1 MNTLFIIFLFTS
13 DILIIII
20 VIIGQIF
27 PVFRSTIHKAMRFV
41 LFIKR
46 RLSTTAVP
54 SLSMSLMKLPLI
66 VMTLLVAMALSV
78 LSQPSAL
85 AAEASILGVGG
96 SKTEEGSDISIP
108 DSFGRDTPRHAV
120 QGFLGALGENDYLL
134 ASNYLN
140 LSKSDN
146 PTTIVRQF
154 KQALDAGGR
163 FQPDLQINNTPEG
176 NLTDQLPPSQES
188 VGVINVSDKS
198 IPLILER
205 VVSKQGE
212 QYWQF
217 STDTLSSIPE
227 AIENYEPTLV
237 SRYTIDSLEGKKL
250 FGYQLADLV
259 AALAMTISSFLLT
272 YITVWLVYHLLKLA
286 YPRIRDVPLPLPDR
300 VILPLAVVIMAL
312 ILSEVMVYA
321 GVSVTLREP
330 INRYT
335 DIASWL
341 ATTWLLLRVIDAIF
355 TRAVNLSYKKNYTE
369 RVSILGL
376 LRKIVKALL
385 LIFATI
391 VIFGNLGFDLTTGIA
406 ALGVGGLALAL
417 GAQKTIE
424 NLVGS
429 VVVVADSPVRI
440 GDYCKFGTYE
450 GTVIDIG
457 IRSSRVRTL
466 TRTIVTVPNG
476 DFSSMQIEN
485 FTSRDMFRFLHQL
498 YIKRTAD
505 IDVVFKMVKHLDKF
519 LDEHELTNQEWNQ
532 VNILEL
538 RQDCYIIQLQAYINV
553 TGIIEFYEKQDVL
566 FVDILMQVRKYDVE
580 HALPTQQLIV
590 KQPELQAQLENEG
603 ESERV
608 DKKADKKIAT
618 DDKPGAV
625 NVSKD
630 SDAVDTENEN
640 KQPEPEPKQMLKKD
654 LLDSRYKN
662 IHKSSGHTLA
672 RLKFKQV
679 KNSFR
684 FPRAK
689 K

>member
-1 MNTLFIIFLFTS
+1 MSIKYRLIPMIPSPELSSPCSIIKMPLMAILF
-13 DILIIII
+13 
-20 VIIGQIF
+20 
-27 PVFRSTIHKAMRFV
+27 
-41 LFIKR
+41 
-46 RLSTTAVP
+46 
-54 SLSMSLMKLPLI
+54 
-66 VMTLLVAMALSV
+66 LLVML
-78 LSQPSAL
+78 LSAL
-85 AAEASILGVGG
+85 LPNNAFAAEASALGMGG
-96 SKTEEGSDISIP
+96 STSEESASTPIP
-108 DSFGRDTPRHAV
+108 DSFGRDTPRHTV
-120 QGFLGALGENDYLL
+120 QGFISALGENDYLL

-176 NLTDQLPPSQES
+176 NLTDQLPPSQEN
-188 VGVINVSDKS
+188 VGAINVGEKS
-198 IPLILER
+198 VPLILER

-217 STDTLSSIPE
+217 STDTLSSVPE
-227 AIENYEPTLV
+227 VIENTEPTLV
-237 SRYTIDSLEGKKL
+237 SRYTFDSLEGKKL
-250 FGYQLADLV
+250 FGYQVADLA
-259 AALAMTISSFLLT
+259 AALMMTVGSFVFT
-272 YITVWLVYHLLKLA
+272 YIMVWLLYHLLRIV
-286 YPRIRDVPLPLPDR
+286 YPRVRGVPLPLPDK
-300 VILPLAVVIMAL
+300 VVLPLAVVIMAL

-330 INRYT
+330 INRFT
-335 DIASWL
+335 EIASWL
-341 ATTWLLLRVIDAIF
+341 ALTWLLLRVIDAIF

-376 LRKIVKALL
+376 LRKVVKALL
-385 LIFATI
+385 LIFAVI

-466 TRTIVTVPNG
+466 TRTVVTVPNG

-485 FTSRDMFRFLHQL
+485 FTSRDMFRFFHQL

-505 IDVVFKMVKHLDKF
+505 IDVVFKMVKD
-519 LDEHELTNQEWNQ
+519 LDEFIDEHYLTNQEWNQ

-538 RQDCYIIQLQAYINV
+538 RQDCYIIQLQAYVNANGV
-553 TGIIEFYEKQDVL
+553 TEFYDKQNVL
-566 FVDILMQVRKYDVE
+566 FVDLLNQVAKYDVE

-590 KQPELQAQLENEG
+590 NQTELEHHIENEI
-603 ESERV
+603 EDKNKEDNIAETTKDMSNDDHADDDASDNKDNSNDDKHAV
-608 DKKADKKIAT
+608 DLSKDNVKADEKGSKQTTKSIESKKDNALKALRNKSRMIKKI
-618 DDKPGAV
+618 
-625 NVSKD
+625 
-630 SDAVDTENEN
+630 
-640 KQPEPEPKQMLKKD
+640 
-654 LLDSRYKN
+654 
-662 IHKSSGHTLA
+662 
-672 RLKFKQV
+672 KFKY
-679 KNSFR
+679 
-684 FPRAK
+684 AK
-689 K
+689 RKSGFSIWNQP

>member
-1 MNTLFIIFLFTS
+1 LS
-13 DILIIII
+13 
-20 VIIGQIF
+20 
-27 PVFRSTIHKAMRFV
+27 
-41 LFIKR
+41 IKCY
-46 RLSTTAVP
+46 LNSTTASILLIKAP
-54 SLSMSLMKLPLI
+54 LIIMSLLIALILSMVLPNTAI
-66 VMTLLVAMALSV
+66 
-78 LSQPSAL
+78 
-85 AAEASILGVGG
+85 AAEAGALGIG
-96 SKTEEGSDISIP
+96 SNSEETVSEPLP
-108 DSFGRDTPRHAV
+108 DSFGRDTPRHTV
-120 QGFLGALGENDYLL
+120 QGFISALGENDYLL

-146 PTTIVRQF
+146 PTTAVRQF

-163 FQPDLQINNTPEG
+163 FQPDLQLNNAPEG
-176 NLTDQLPPSQES
+176 NLTDQLPPSQEN
-188 VGVINVSDKS
+188 VGIINIGDKS
-198 IPLILER
+198 VSLLLER

-217 STDTLSSIPE
+217 STETLSSIPE
-227 AIENYEPTLV
+227 VIENTEPTLV
-237 SRYTIDSLEGKKL
+237 SRYTIESLEDKKL

-259 AALAMTISSFLLT
+259 AALTMIVSSFVLT
-272 YITVWLVYHLLKLA
+272 YIMVWILYHLLKIA
-286 YPRIRDVPLPLPDR
+286 YPRVRDVPLPMPDK

-330 INRYT
+330 VNRFT

-341 ATTWLLLRVIDAIF
+341 AITWLLLRVIDAIF

-376 LRKIVKALL
+376 LRKVVKALL
-385 LIFATI
+385 LIFAVI

-450 GTVIDIG
+450 GTVVDIG

-466 TRTIVTVPNG
+466 SRTIVTVPNG

-485 FTSRDMFRFLHQL
+485 FTSRDMFRFFHQL
-498 YIKRTAD
+498 YLKRTAD
-505 IDVVFKMVKHLDKF
+505 IEVVFKMVKD
-519 LDEHELTNQEWNQ
+519 LDEFLNEHYLTNQEWNQ

-538 RQDCYIIQLQAYINV
+538 RQDCYVIQLQAYINANDV
-553 TGIIEFYEKQDVL
+553 MEFYDKQNVVFVDVL
-566 FVDILMQVRKYDVE
+566 TQVKKYKVE

-590 KQPELQAQLENEG
+590 NQAELEHHIDNDVESSSDKPLEDTMTDTAGPNSNVDTSADDNGKKDDVADLGKNIDYIKED
-603 ESERV
+603 EAAADQKEK
-608 DKKADKKIAT
+608 DKKSK
-618 DDKPGAV
+618 V
-625 NVSKD
+625 NK
-630 SDAVDTENEN
+630 AHRGRN
-640 KQPEPEPKQMLKKD
+640 
-654 LLDSRYKN
+654 YA
-662 IHKSSGHTLA
+662 LA
-672 RLKFKQV
+672 RRKF
-679 KNSFR
+679 R
-684 FPRAK
+684 HAK
-689 K
+689 KSFSLSIWNKP

>member
-1 MNTLFIIFLFTS
+1 MSIKYRLIPIIPSPELSSPYSIIKMPLMAILF
-13 DILIIII
+13 
-20 VIIGQIF
+20 
-27 PVFRSTIHKAMRFV
+27 
-41 LFIKR
+41 
-46 RLSTTAVP
+46 
-54 SLSMSLMKLPLI
+54 
-66 VMTLLVAMALSV
+66 LLVML
-78 LSQPSAL
+78 LSAL
-85 AAEASILGVGG
+85 LPNNAFAAEASALGMG
-96 SKTEEGSDISIP
+96 SSTSEESASTPIP
-108 DSFGRDTPRHAV
+108 DSFGRDTPRHTV
-120 QGFLGALGENDYLL
+120 QGFISALGENDYLL

-176 NLTDQLPPSQES
+176 NLTDQLPPSQEN
-188 VGVINVSDKS
+188 VGAINVGEKS
-198 IPLILER
+198 VPLILER

-217 STDTLSSIPE
+217 STDTLSSVPE
-227 AIENYEPTLV
+227 VIENTEPTLV
-237 SRYTIDSLEGKKL
+237 SRYTFDSLEGKKL
-250 FGYQLADLV
+250 FGYQVADLA
-259 AALAMTISSFLLT
+259 AALMMTVGSFVFT
-272 YITVWLVYHLLKLA
+272 YIMVWLLYHLLRIV
-286 YPRIRDVPLPLPDR
+286 YPRVRGVPLPLPDK
-300 VILPLAVVIMAL
+300 VVLPLAVVIMAL

-330 INRYT
+330 INRFT
-335 DIASWL
+335 EIASWL
-341 ATTWLLLRVIDAIF
+341 ALTWLLLRVIDAIF

-376 LRKIVKALL
+376 LRKVVKALL
-385 LIFATI
+385 LIFAVI

-466 TRTIVTVPNG
+466 TRTVVTVPNG

-485 FTSRDMFRFLHQL
+485 FTSRDMFRFFHQL

-505 IDVVFKMVKHLDKF
+505 IDVVFKMVKD
-519 LDEHELTNQEWNQ
+519 LDEFIDEHYLTNQEWNQ

-538 RQDCYIIQLQAYINV
+538 RQDCYIIQLQAYVNANGV
-553 TGIIEFYEKQDVL
+553 TEFYDKQNVL
-566 FVDILMQVRKYDVE
+566 FVDLLNQVAKYDVE

-590 KQPELQAQLENEG
+590 NQTELEHHIENEIEDNNKEG
-603 ESERV
+603 NVAETTKDMSNDDHADDDASDNKDNSNDDKHAVDLSKGKDKVKTDEKGSQRTSKSVES
-608 DKKADKKIAT
+608 KKDNALKALRNKSRMIKKI
-618 DDKPGAV
+618 
-625 NVSKD
+625 
-630 SDAVDTENEN
+630 
-640 KQPEPEPKQMLKKD
+640 
-654 LLDSRYKN
+654 
-662 IHKSSGHTLA
+662 
-672 RLKFKQV
+672 KFKY
-679 KNSFR
+679 
-684 FPRAK
+684 AK
-689 K
+689 RKSGFSIWNQP

>member
-1 MNTLFIIFLFTS
+1 MSIKYRLIPMITSPELSSPYSIIKMPLMAILF
-13 DILIIII
+13 
-20 VIIGQIF
+20 
-27 PVFRSTIHKAMRFV
+27 
-41 LFIKR
+41 
-46 RLSTTAVP
+46 
-54 SLSMSLMKLPLI
+54 
-66 VMTLLVAMALSV
+66 LLVML
-78 LSQPSAL
+78 LSAL
-85 AAEASILGVGG
+85 LPNNAFAAEASALGMGG
-96 SKTEEGSDISIP
+96 STSEESASTPIP
-108 DSFGRDTPRHAV
+108 DSFGRDTPRHTV
-120 QGFLGALGENDYLL
+120 QGFISALGENDYLL

-176 NLTDQLPPSQES
+176 NLTDQLPPSQEN
-188 VGVINVSDKS
+188 VGAINVGEKS
-198 IPLILER
+198 VPLILER

-217 STDTLSSIPE
+217 STDTLSSVPE
-227 AIENYEPTLV
+227 VIENTEPTLV
-237 SRYTIDSLEGKKL
+237 SRYTFDSLEGKKL
-250 FGYQLADLV
+250 FGYQVADLA
-259 AALAMTISSFLLT
+259 AALMMTVGSFVFT
-272 YITVWLVYHLLKLA
+272 YIMVWLLYHLLRIV
-286 YPRIRDVPLPLPDR
+286 YPRVRGVPLPLPDK
-300 VILPLAVVIMAL
+300 VVLPLAVVIMAL

-330 INRYT
+330 INRFT
-335 DIASWL
+335 EIASWL
-341 ATTWLLLRVIDAIF
+341 ALTWLLLRVIDAIF

-376 LRKIVKALL
+376 LRKVVKALL
-385 LIFATI
+385 LIFAVI

-466 TRTIVTVPNG
+466 TRTVVTVPNG

-485 FTSRDMFRFLHQL
+485 FTSRDMFRFFHQL

-505 IDVVFKMVKHLDKF
+505 IDVVFKMVKD
-519 LDEHELTNQEWNQ
+519 LDEFIDEHYLTNQEWNQ

-538 RQDCYIIQLQAYINV
+538 RQDCYIIQLQAYVNANGV
-553 TGIIEFYEKQDVL
+553 TEFYDKQNVL
-566 FVDILMQVRKYDVE
+566 FVDLLNQVAKYDVE

-590 KQPELQAQLENEG
+590 NQTELEHHIENEIEDKNKEG
-603 ESERV
+603 NVAETTKDMSNDDHADDDASDNKDNSNDDKHAV
-608 DKKADKKIAT
+608 DLSKGKDNVKTDEKGSQRTSKSVKSKKDNALKALRNKSRMIKKI
-618 DDKPGAV
+618 
-625 NVSKD
+625 
-630 SDAVDTENEN
+630 
-640 KQPEPEPKQMLKKD
+640 
-654 LLDSRYKN
+654 
-662 IHKSSGHTLA
+662 
-672 RLKFKQV
+672 KFKY
-679 KNSFR
+679 
-684 FPRAK
+684 AK
-689 K
+689 RKSGFSIWNQP

>member
-1 MNTLFIIFLFTS
+1 MSTQHNLTPSTASSLLNSIIKIS
-13 DILIIII
+13 SI
-20 VIIGQIF
+20 VI
-27 PVFRSTIHKAMRFV
+27 ALV
-41 LFIKR
+41 LA
-46 RLSTTAVP
+46 AV
-54 SLSMSLMKLPLI
+54 LSMVVPHTAFA
-66 VMTLLVAMALSV
+66 VDAGA
-78 LSQPSAL
+78 
-85 AAEASILGVGG
+85 LGVNGD
-96 SKTEEGSDISIP
+96 SSEETVATPLP
-108 DSFGRDTPRHAV
+108 DSFGRDTPRHTV
-120 QGFLGALGENDYLL
+120 QGFISALSENDYLL

-146 PTTIVRQF
+146 PTTVVRQF

-163 FQPDLQINNTPEG
+163 FQPDLQISNTPEG
-176 NLTDQLPPSQES
+176 NLTDQLPPSQEN
-188 VGVINVSDKS
+188 VGVINIGEKSVS
-198 IPLILER
+198 LLLER
-205 VVSKQGE
+205 VVSKENE

-217 STDTLSSIPE
+217 SSETLSSIPE
-227 AIENYEPTLV
+227 VIENSEPTLV
-237 SRYTIDSLEGKKL
+237 SRYTVDSLDGKKL

-259 AALAMTISSFLLT
+259 AALSMIVSSFVLT
-272 YITVWLVYHLLKLA
+272 YIAVWLLYHLLRIV
-286 YPRIRDVPLPLPDR
+286 YPRVRGVPLPLPDK
-300 VILPLAVVIMAL
+300 VILPLSVVIMAL

-330 INRYT
+330 VNRFT

-341 ATTWLLLRVIDAIF
+341 ALTWLLLRVIDAIF

-376 LRKIVKALL
+376 LRKVVKALL
-385 LIFATI
+385 LIFAVI

-485 FTSRDMFRFLHQL
+485 FTSRDMFRFFHQL
-498 YIKRTAD
+498 YLKRTAD
-505 IDVVFKMVKHLDKF
+505 IDVVFKMVKD
-519 LDEHELTNQEWNQ
+519 LDEFLKEHEMTNQEWNQ

-538 RQDCYIIQLQAYINV
+538 RQDCYVIQLQAYINANDV
-553 TGIIEFYEKQDVL
+553 MEFYDKQNVVFVDVL
-566 FVDILMQVRKYDVE
+566 NQVAKYDVE

-590 KQPELQAQLENEG
+590 NQAELEHHMENNTVKTEDDA
-603 ESERV
+603 SEDHS
-608 DKKADKKIAT
+608 DKNSNET
-618 DDKPGAV
+618 
-625 NVSKD
+625 NVSLEGNDDHNSDGVTINKD
-630 SDAVDTENEN
+630 NANDDMANNQKSSMATVSR
-640 KQPEPEPKQMLKKD
+640 KGALKALK
-654 LLDSRYKN
+654 
-662 IHKSSGHTLA
+662 HKSRMLRKS
-672 RLKFKQV
+672 KFKHT
-679 KNSFR
+679 KNKFSLSIWNQ
-684 FPRAK
+684 P
-689 K
+689 

>member
-1 MNTLFIIFLFTS
+1 MSIKYRLIPMIPSPELSSIHSTIKMPLMAILFLF
-13 DILIIII
+13 
-20 VIIGQIF
+20 
-27 PVFRSTIHKAMRFV
+27 
-41 LFIKR
+41 
-46 RLSTTAVP
+46 
-54 SLSMSLMKLPLI
+54 
-66 VMTLLVAMALSV
+66 VMLLSV
-78 LSQPSAL
+78 LLPNNAF
-85 AAEASILGVGG
+85 AVEASTLGMGG
-96 SKTEEGSDISIP
+96 STSEESASTPIP
-108 DSFGRDTPRHAV
+108 DSFGRDTPRHTV
-120 QGFLGALGENDYLL
+120 QGFISALGENDYLL

-176 NLTDQLPPSQES
+176 NLTDQLPPSQEN
-188 VGVINVSDKS
+188 VGAINVGEKS
-198 IPLILER
+198 VPLILER

-217 STDTLSSIPE
+217 STDTLSSVPE
-227 AIENYEPTLV
+227 VIENTEPTLV
-237 SRYTIDSLEGKKL
+237 SRYTFDSLEGKKL
-250 FGYQLADLV
+250 FGYQMADLV
-259 AALAMTISSFLLT
+259 AALTMIIGSFVFT
-272 YITVWLVYHLLKLA
+272 YILVWLLYHLLRIV
-286 YPRIRDVPLPLPDR
+286 YPRVRGVPLPLPNK
-300 VILPLAVVIMAL
+300 VVLPLAVVIMAL

-330 INRYT
+330 VNRFT

-341 ATTWLLLRVIDAIF
+341 ALTWLLLRVIDAIF

-376 LRKIVKALL
+376 LRKVVKALL
-385 LIFATI
+385 LIFAVI

-466 TRTIVTVPNG
+466 TRTVVTVPNG

-485 FTSRDMFRFLHQL
+485 FTSRDMFRFFHQL

-505 IDVVFKMVKHLDKF
+505 IDVVFKMVKD
-519 LDEHELTNQEWNQ
+519 LDEFIDEHYLTNQEWNQ

-538 RQDCYIIQLQAYINV
+538 RQDCYIIQLQAYVNANGV
-553 TGIIEFYEKQDVL
+553 TEFYDKQNVL
-566 FVDILMQVRKYDVE
+566 FVDLLNQVAKYDVE

-590 KQPELQAQLENEG
+590 NQTELEYHIENEI
-603 ESERV
+603 E
-608 DKKADKKIAT
+608 DKNKENNVAETTEDLSNDGYADDDVSDNT
-618 DDKPGAV
+618 DNNNDDKHAV
-625 NVSKD
+625 DLSKD
-630 SDAVDTENEN
+630 SVKTDEKGSQRTSKSVESKKDNALKALRN
-640 KQPEPEPKQMLKKD
+640 KSRMLKK
-654 LLDSRYKN
+654 
-662 IHKSSGHTLA
+662 I
-672 RLKFKQV
+672 KFKY
-679 KNSFR
+679 
-684 FPRAK
+684 AK
-689 K
+689 RKSGFSIWNQP

>member
-1 MNTLFIIFLFTS
+1 MSIKYRLIPMIPSPELSSPYSIIKMPLMAILF
-13 DILIIII
+13 
-20 VIIGQIF
+20 
-27 PVFRSTIHKAMRFV
+27 
-41 LFIKR
+41 
-46 RLSTTAVP
+46 
-54 SLSMSLMKLPLI
+54 
-66 VMTLLVAMALSV
+66 LLVML
-78 LSQPSAL
+78 LSAL
-85 AAEASILGVGG
+85 LPNNAFAAEASALGMGG
-96 SKTEEGSDISIP
+96 STSEESASTPIP
-108 DSFGRDTPRHAV
+108 DSFGRDTPRHTV
-120 QGFLGALGENDYLL
+120 QGFISALGENDYLL

-176 NLTDQLPPSQES
+176 NLTDQLPPSQEN
-188 VGVINVSDKS
+188 VGAINVGEKS
-198 IPLILER
+198 VPLILER

-217 STDTLSSIPE
+217 STDTLSSVPE
-227 AIENYEPTLV
+227 VIENTEPTLV
-237 SRYTIDSLEGKKL
+237 SRYTFDSLEGKKL
-250 FGYQLADLV
+250 FGYQVADLA
-259 AALAMTISSFLLT
+259 AALMMTVGSFVFT
-272 YITVWLVYHLLKLA
+272 YIMVWLLYHLLRIV
-286 YPRIRDVPLPLPDR
+286 YPRVRGVPLPLPDK
-300 VILPLAVVIMAL
+300 VVLPLAVVIMAL

-330 INRYT
+330 INRFT
-335 DIASWL
+335 EIASWL
-341 ATTWLLLRVIDAIF
+341 ALTWLLLRVIDAIF

-376 LRKIVKALL
+376 LRKVVKALL
-385 LIFATI
+385 LIFAVI

-466 TRTIVTVPNG
+466 TRTVVTVPNG

-485 FTSRDMFRFLHQL
+485 FTSRDMFRFFHQL

-505 IDVVFKMVKHLDKF
+505 IDVVFKMVKD
-519 LDEHELTNQEWNQ
+519 LDEFIDEHYLTNQEWNQ

-538 RQDCYIIQLQAYINV
+538 RQDCYIIQLQAYVNANGV
-553 TGIIEFYEKQDVL
+553 TEFYDKQNVL
-566 FVDILMQVRKYDVE
+566 FVDLLNQVAKYDVE

-590 KQPELQAQLENEG
+590 NQTELEHHIENEIEDKNKEDNVAETTKDMSNDDHTDDDASDNKDNSNDDKHAVDLSKDNVKTNEKG
-603 ESERV
+603 SQQTTKSVES
-608 DKKADKKIAT
+608 KKDNALKALRNKSRMIKKI
-618 DDKPGAV
+618 
-625 NVSKD
+625 
-630 SDAVDTENEN
+630 
-640 KQPEPEPKQMLKKD
+640 
-654 LLDSRYKN
+654 
-662 IHKSSGHTLA
+662 
-672 RLKFKQV
+672 KFKY
-679 KNSFR
+679 
-684 FPRAK
+684 AK
-689 K
+689 RKSGFSIWNQP

>member
-1 MNTLFIIFLFTS
+1 MSIKYRLIPMIPSPELSSPYSIIKMPLMAILF
-13 DILIIII
+13 
-20 VIIGQIF
+20 
-27 PVFRSTIHKAMRFV
+27 
-41 LFIKR
+41 
-46 RLSTTAVP
+46 
-54 SLSMSLMKLPLI
+54 
-66 VMTLLVAMALSV
+66 LLVML
-78 LSQPSAL
+78 LSAL
-85 AAEASILGVGG
+85 LPNNAFAAEASALGMGG
-96 SKTEEGSDISIP
+96 STSEESASTPIP
-108 DSFGRDTPRHAV
+108 DSFGRDTPRHTV
-120 QGFLGALGENDYLL
+120 QGFISALGENDYLL

-176 NLTDQLPPSQES
+176 NLTDQLPPSQEN
-188 VGVINVSDKS
+188 VGAINVGEKS
-198 IPLILER
+198 VPLILER

-217 STDTLSSIPE
+217 STDTLSSVPE
-227 AIENYEPTLV
+227 VIENTEPTLV
-237 SRYTIDSLEGKKL
+237 SRYTFDSLEGKKL
-250 FGYQLADLV
+250 FGYQVADLA
-259 AALAMTISSFLLT
+259 AALMMTVGSFVFT
-272 YITVWLVYHLLKLA
+272 YIMVWLLYHLLRIV
-286 YPRIRDVPLPLPDR
+286 YPRVRGVPLPLPDK
-300 VILPLAVVIMAL
+300 VVLPLAVVIMAL

-330 INRYT
+330 INRFT
-335 DIASWL
+335 EIASWL
-341 ATTWLLLRVIDAIF
+341 ALTWLLLRVIDAIF

-376 LRKIVKALL
+376 LRKVVKALL
-385 LIFATI
+385 LIFAVI

-466 TRTIVTVPNG
+466 TRTVVTVPNG

-485 FTSRDMFRFLHQL
+485 FTSRDMFRFFHQL

-505 IDVVFKMVKHLDKF
+505 IDVVFKMVKD
-519 LDEHELTNQEWNQ
+519 LDEFIDEHYLTNQEWNQ

-538 RQDCYIIQLQAYINV
+538 RQDCYIIQLQAYVNANGV
-553 TGIIEFYEKQDVL
+553 TEFYDKQNVL
-566 FVDILMQVRKYDVE
+566 FVDLLNQVAKYDVE

-590 KQPELQAQLENEG
+590 NQTELEHHIENEIEDKNKEG
-603 ESERV
+603 NVAETTKDMSNDDHTDDDASDNKDNSNDDKHAVDLSKGKDKVKTDEKGSQKKTKSVES
-608 DKKADKKIAT
+608 KKDNALKALRNKSRMIKKI
-618 DDKPGAV
+618 
-625 NVSKD
+625 
-630 SDAVDTENEN
+630 
-640 KQPEPEPKQMLKKD
+640 
-654 LLDSRYKN
+654 
-662 IHKSSGHTLA
+662 
-672 RLKFKQV
+672 KFKY
-679 KNSFR
+679 
-684 FPRAK
+684 AK
-689 K
+689 RKSGFSIWNQP

>member
-1 MNTLFIIFLFTS
+1 MSIKYRLIPMIPSPELSSPYSIIKMPLMAILF
-13 DILIIII
+13 
-20 VIIGQIF
+20 
-27 PVFRSTIHKAMRFV
+27 
-41 LFIKR
+41 
-46 RLSTTAVP
+46 
-54 SLSMSLMKLPLI
+54 
-66 VMTLLVAMALSV
+66 LLVML
-78 LSQPSAL
+78 LSAL
-85 AAEASILGVGG
+85 LPNNAFAAEASALGMGG
-96 SKTEEGSDISIP
+96 STSEESASTPIP
-108 DSFGRDTPRHAV
+108 DSFGRDTPRHTV
-120 QGFLGALGENDYLL
+120 QGFISALGENDYLL

-176 NLTDQLPPSQES
+176 NLTDQLPPSQEN
-188 VGVINVSDKS
+188 VGAINVGEKS
-198 IPLILER
+198 VPLILER

-217 STDTLSSIPE
+217 STDTLSSVPE
-227 AIENYEPTLV
+227 VIENTEPTLV
-237 SRYTIDSLEGKKL
+237 SRYTFDSLEGKKL
-250 FGYQLADLV
+250 FGYQVADLA
-259 AALAMTISSFLLT
+259 AALMMTVGSFVFT
-272 YITVWLVYHLLKLA
+272 YIMVWLLYHLLRIV
-286 YPRIRDVPLPLPDR
+286 YPRVRGVPLPLPDK
-300 VILPLAVVIMAL
+300 VVLPLAVVIMAL

-330 INRYT
+330 INRFT
-335 DIASWL
+335 EIASWL
-341 ATTWLLLRVIDAIF
+341 ALTWLLLRVIDAIF

-376 LRKIVKALL
+376 LRKVVKALL
-385 LIFATI
+385 LIFAVI

-466 TRTIVTVPNG
+466 TRTVVTVPNG

-485 FTSRDMFRFLHQL
+485 FTSRDMFRFFHQL

-505 IDVVFKMVKHLDKF
+505 IDVVFKMVKD
-519 LDEHELTNQEWNQ
+519 LDEFIDEHYLTNQEWNQ

-538 RQDCYIIQLQAYINV
+538 RQDCYIIQLQAYVNANGV
-553 TGIIEFYEKQDVL
+553 TEFYDKQNVL
-566 FVDILMQVRKYDVE
+566 FVDLLNQVAKYDVE

-590 KQPELQAQLENEG
+590 NQTELEHHIENEIEDKNKEG
-603 ESERV
+603 NVAETTKDMSNDDHADDDDASDNKDNSNDDKHAV
-608 DKKADKKIAT
+608 DLSKGKDNVKTDEKGSQRTSKSVKSKKDNALKALRNKSRMIKKI
-618 DDKPGAV
+618 
-625 NVSKD
+625 
-630 SDAVDTENEN
+630 
-640 KQPEPEPKQMLKKD
+640 
-654 LLDSRYKN
+654 
-662 IHKSSGHTLA
+662 
-672 RLKFKQV
+672 KFKY
-679 KNSFR
+679 
-684 FPRAK
+684 AK
-689 K
+689 RKSGFSIWNQP

>member
-1 MNTLFIIFLFTS
+1 MSIERNLIFNTKLSSSRISKTPLVIMVFLF
-13 DILIIII
+13 
-20 VIIGQIF
+20 
-27 PVFRSTIHKAMRFV
+27 AM
-41 LFIKR
+41 I
-46 RLSTTAVP
+46 
-54 SLSMSLMKLPLI
+54 MSLLSPS
-66 VMTLLVAMALSV
+66 VAVAAE
-78 LSQPSAL
+78 PSAL
-85 AAEASILGVGG
+85 GLST
-96 SKTEEGSDISIP
+96 SSEEPTNTPIP
-108 DSFGRDTPRHAV
+108 DSFGRDTPRHTV
-120 QGFLGALGENDYLL
+120 QGFIRALSENDYLL

-163 FQPDLQINNTPEG
+163 FQTDLQINNTPEG
-176 NLTDQLPPSQES
+176 NLTDQLPPSQEN
-188 VGVINVSDKS
+188 VGSISIGDKNVT
-198 IPLILER
+198 LILER
-205 VVSKQGE
+205 VVSSQGE

-217 STDTLSSIPE
+217 SSDTISSIPE
-227 AIENYEPTLV
+227 VIENTEPTLV
-237 SRYTIDSLEGKKL
+237 SRYTFESLDGKKL

-259 AALAMTISSFLLT
+259 AALTMIASSFMLT
-272 YITVWLVYHLLKLA
+272 YILVWLLYHLLRIV
-286 YPRIRDVPLPLPDR
+286 YPRVRGVPLPLPDK
-300 VILPLAVVIMAL
+300 VILPMAVVTMAM

-330 INRYT
+330 INRFT
-335 DIASWL
+335 QIASWL
-341 ATTWLLLRVIDAIF
+341 ALTWLLLRVIDAIF

-376 LRKIVKALL
+376 MRKVVKALL
-385 LIFATI
+385 LIFAVI

-485 FTSRDMFRFLHQL
+485 FTSRDMFRFFHQL

-505 IDVVFKMVKHLDKF
+505 IDVVFKMVKD
-519 LDEHELTNQEWNQ
+519 LDEYLNEHYLTNQEWNQ

-538 RQDCYIIQLQAYINV
+538 RQDCYIIQLQAYINAN
-553 TGIIEFYEKQDVL
+553 GIAEFYDKQNVL
-566 FVDILMQVRKYDVE
+566 FVDMLNQVDKYKVE
-580 HALPTQQLIV
+580 HALPTQQLV
-590 KQPELQAQLENEG
+590 LNQGEHDSYTKNDVEENKE
-603 ESERV
+603 ESN
-608 DKKADKKIAT
+608 DSSNAD
-618 DDKPGAV
+618 G
-625 NVSKD
+625 
-630 SDAVDTENEN
+630 TENPTTDN
-640 KQPEPEPKQMLKKD
+640 KD
-654 LLDSRYKN
+654 D
-662 IHKSSGHTLA
+662 HHTVNLS
-672 RLKFKQV
+672 
-679 KNSFR
+679 KNSDDTKDEKGNQQTTESVDSEHQHGHPFR
-684 FPRAK
+684 ALRNKSRLLRKSTFKHASKQAK
-689 K
+689 RKLGFSIWHKP

>member
-1 MNTLFIIFLFTS
+1 MSIKYRLIPMITSPELSSPYSIIKMPLMAILF
-13 DILIIII
+13 
-20 VIIGQIF
+20 
-27 PVFRSTIHKAMRFV
+27 
-41 LFIKR
+41 
-46 RLSTTAVP
+46 
-54 SLSMSLMKLPLI
+54 
-66 VMTLLVAMALSV
+66 LLVML
-78 LSQPSAL
+78 LSAL
-85 AAEASILGVGG
+85 LPNNAFAAEASALGMGG
-96 SKTEEGSDISIP
+96 STSEESASTPIP
-108 DSFGRDTPRHAV
+108 DSFGRDTPRHTV
-120 QGFLGALGENDYLL
+120 QGFISALGENDYLL

-176 NLTDQLPPSQES
+176 NLTDQLPPSQEN
-188 VGVINVSDKS
+188 VGAINVGEKS
-198 IPLILER
+198 VPLILER

-217 STDTLSSIPE
+217 STDTLSSVPE
-227 AIENYEPTLV
+227 VIENTEPTLV
-237 SRYTIDSLEGKKL
+237 SRYTFDSLEGKKL
-250 FGYQLADLV
+250 FGYQVADLA
-259 AALAMTISSFLLT
+259 AALMMTVGSFVFT
-272 YITVWLVYHLLKLA
+272 YIMVWLLYHLLRIV
-286 YPRIRDVPLPLPDR
+286 YPRVRGVPLPLPDK
-300 VILPLAVVIMAL
+300 VVLPLAVVIMAL

-330 INRYT
+330 INRFT
-335 DIASWL
+335 EIASWL
-341 ATTWLLLRVIDAIF
+341 ALTWLLLRVIDAIF

-376 LRKIVKALL
+376 LRKVVKALL
-385 LIFATI
+385 LIFAVI

-466 TRTIVTVPNG
+466 TRTVVTVPNG

-485 FTSRDMFRFLHQL
+485 FTSRDMFRFFHQL

-505 IDVVFKMVKHLDKF
+505 IDVVFKMVKD
-519 LDEHELTNQEWNQ
+519 LDEFIDEHYLTNQEWNQ

-538 RQDCYIIQLQAYINV
+538 RQDCYIIQLQAYVNANGV
-553 TGIIEFYEKQDVL
+553 TEFYDKQNVL
-566 FVDILMQVRKYDVE
+566 FVDLLNQVAKYDVE

-590 KQPELQAQLENEG
+590 NQTELEHHIENEI
-603 ESERV
+603 EDKNKEDNVAETTKDMSNDDHTDDDASDNKDNSNDDKHAV
-608 DKKADKKIAT
+608 DLSKGKDNVKTDEKGSQRTSKSIKSKKDNALKALRNKSRMIKKI
-618 DDKPGAV
+618 
-625 NVSKD
+625 
-630 SDAVDTENEN
+630 
-640 KQPEPEPKQMLKKD
+640 
-654 LLDSRYKN
+654 
-662 IHKSSGHTLA
+662 
-672 RLKFKQV
+672 KFKY
-679 KNSFR
+679 
-684 FPRAK
+684 AK
-689 K
+689 RKSGFSIWNQP

>member
-1 MNTLFIIFLFTS
+1 MSIKYRLIPIIPSPKLSSPYSIIKMPLMAILF
-13 DILIIII
+13 
-20 VIIGQIF
+20 
-27 PVFRSTIHKAMRFV
+27 
-41 LFIKR
+41 
-46 RLSTTAVP
+46 
-54 SLSMSLMKLPLI
+54 
-66 VMTLLVAMALSV
+66 LLVML
-78 LSQPSAL
+78 LSAL
-85 AAEASILGVGG
+85 LPNNAFAAEASALGMGG
-96 SKTEEGSDISIP
+96 STSEESASTPIP
-108 DSFGRDTPRHAV
+108 DSFGRDTPRHTV
-120 QGFLGALGENDYLL
+120 QGFISALGENDYLL

-176 NLTDQLPPSQES
+176 NLTDQLPPSQEN
-188 VGVINVSDKS
+188 VGAINVGEKS
-198 IPLILER
+198 VPLILER

-217 STDTLSSIPE
+217 STDTLSSVPE
-227 AIENYEPTLV
+227 VIENTEPTLV
-237 SRYTIDSLEGKKL
+237 SRYTFDSLEGKKL
-250 FGYQLADLV
+250 FGYQVADLA
-259 AALAMTISSFLLT
+259 AALMMTVGSFVFT
-272 YITVWLVYHLLKLA
+272 YIMVWLLYHLLRIV
-286 YPRIRDVPLPLPDR
+286 YPRVRGVPLPLPDK
-300 VILPLAVVIMAL
+300 VVLPMAVVIMAL

-330 INRYT
+330 INRFT
-335 DIASWL
+335 EIASWL
-341 ATTWLLLRVIDAIF
+341 ALTWLLLRVIDAIF

-376 LRKIVKALL
+376 LRKVVKALL
-385 LIFATI
+385 LIFAVI

-466 TRTIVTVPNG
+466 TRTVVTVPNG

-485 FTSRDMFRFLHQL
+485 FTSRDMFRFFHQL

-505 IDVVFKMVKHLDKF
+505 IDVVFKMVKD
-519 LDEHELTNQEWNQ
+519 LDEFIDEHYLTNQEWNQ

-538 RQDCYIIQLQAYINV
+538 RQDCYIIQLQAYVNANGV
-553 TGIIEFYEKQDVL
+553 TEFYDKQNVL
-566 FVDILMQVRKYDVE
+566 FVDLLNQVAKYDVE

-590 KQPELQAQLENEG
+590 NQTELEHHIENEIEDKNKEDNVAETTKDMSNDDHADDASDNKDNSNDDKQAVDLSKG
-603 ESERV
+603 KDNVKTDEKGSQKKTKSVES
-608 DKKADKKIAT
+608 KKDNALKALRNKSRMIKKI
-618 DDKPGAV
+618 
-625 NVSKD
+625 
-630 SDAVDTENEN
+630 
-640 KQPEPEPKQMLKKD
+640 
-654 LLDSRYKN
+654 
-662 IHKSSGHTLA
+662 
-672 RLKFKQV
+672 KFKY
-679 KNSFR
+679 
-684 FPRAK
+684 AK
-689 K
+689 RKSGFSIWNQP

>member
-1 MNTLFIIFLFTS
+1 MSIKYRLIPIIPSPELSSPYSIIKMPLMAILF
-13 DILIIII
+13 
-20 VIIGQIF
+20 
-27 PVFRSTIHKAMRFV
+27 
-41 LFIKR
+41 
-46 RLSTTAVP
+46 
-54 SLSMSLMKLPLI
+54 
-66 VMTLLVAMALSV
+66 LLVML
-78 LSQPSAL
+78 LSAL
-85 AAEASILGVGG
+85 LPNNTFAAEASALGMGG
-96 SKTEEGSDISIP
+96 STSEESASTPIP
-108 DSFGRDTPRHAV
+108 DSFGRDTPRHTV
-120 QGFLGALGENDYLL
+120 QGFISALGENDYLL

-176 NLTDQLPPSQES
+176 NLTDQLPPSQEN
-188 VGVINVSDKS
+188 VGAINVGEKS
-198 IPLILER
+198 VPLILER

-217 STDTLSSIPE
+217 STDTLSSVPE
-227 AIENYEPTLV
+227 VIENTEPTLV
-237 SRYTIDSLEGKKL
+237 SRYTFDSLEGKKL
-250 FGYQLADLV
+250 FGYQVADLA
-259 AALAMTISSFLLT
+259 AALMMTVGSFVFT
-272 YITVWLVYHLLKLA
+272 YIMVWLLYHLLRIV
-286 YPRIRDVPLPLPDR
+286 YPRVRGVPLPLPDK
-300 VILPLAVVIMAL
+300 VVLPLAVVIMAL

-330 INRYT
+330 INRFT
-335 DIASWL
+335 EIASWL
-341 ATTWLLLRVIDAIF
+341 ALTWLLLRVIDAIF

-376 LRKIVKALL
+376 LRKVVKALL
-385 LIFATI
+385 LIFAVI

-466 TRTIVTVPNG
+466 TRTVVTVPNG

-485 FTSRDMFRFLHQL
+485 FTSRDMFRFFHQL

-505 IDVVFKMVKHLDKF
+505 IDVVFKMVKD
-519 LDEHELTNQEWNQ
+519 LDEFIDEHYLTNQEWNQ

-538 RQDCYIIQLQAYINV
+538 RQDCYIIQLQAYVNANGV
-553 TGIIEFYEKQDVL
+553 TEFYDKQNVL
-566 FVDILMQVRKYDVE
+566 FVDLLNQVAKYDVE

-590 KQPELQAQLENEG
+590 NQTELEHHIENEIEDKNKEG
-603 ESERV
+603 NVAETTKDMSNDDHADDDASDNKDNSNDDKHAVDLSKDNVKTDEKGSQQTTKSVES
-608 DKKADKKIAT
+608 KKDNALKALRNKSRMIKKI
-618 DDKPGAV
+618 
-625 NVSKD
+625 
-630 SDAVDTENEN
+630 
-640 KQPEPEPKQMLKKD
+640 
-654 LLDSRYKN
+654 
-662 IHKSSGHTLA
+662 
-672 RLKFKQV
+672 KFKY
-679 KNSFR
+679 
-684 FPRAK
+684 AK
-689 K
+689 RKSGFSIWNQP

>member
-1 MNTLFIIFLFTS
+1 MSIKYRLIPMITSPELSSPYSIIKMPLMAILF
-13 DILIIII
+13 
-20 VIIGQIF
+20 
-27 PVFRSTIHKAMRFV
+27 
-41 LFIKR
+41 
-46 RLSTTAVP
+46 
-54 SLSMSLMKLPLI
+54 
-66 VMTLLVAMALSV
+66 LLVML
-78 LSQPSAL
+78 LSAL
-85 AAEASILGVGG
+85 LPNNAFAAEASALGMGG
-96 SKTEEGSDISIP
+96 STSEESASTPIP
-108 DSFGRDTPRHAV
+108 DSFGRDTPRHTV
-120 QGFLGALGENDYLL
+120 QGFISALGENDYLL

-176 NLTDQLPPSQES
+176 NLTDQLPPSQEN
-188 VGVINVSDKS
+188 VGAINVGEKS
-198 IPLILER
+198 VPLILER

-217 STDTLSSIPE
+217 STDTLSSVPE
-227 AIENYEPTLV
+227 VIENTEPTLV
-237 SRYTIDSLEGKKL
+237 SRYTFDSLEGKKL
-250 FGYQLADLV
+250 FGYQVADLA
-259 AALAMTISSFLLT
+259 AALMMTVGSFVFT
-272 YITVWLVYHLLKLA
+272 YIMVWLLYHLLRIV
-286 YPRIRDVPLPLPDR
+286 YPRVRGVPLPLPDK
-300 VILPLAVVIMAL
+300 VVLPLAVVIMAL

-330 INRYT
+330 INRFT
-335 DIASWL
+335 EIASWL
-341 ATTWLLLRVIDAIF
+341 ALTWLLLRVIDAIF

-376 LRKIVKALL
+376 LRKVVKALL
-385 LIFATI
+385 LIFAVI

-466 TRTIVTVPNG
+466 TRTVVTVPNG

-485 FTSRDMFRFLHQL
+485 FTSRDMFRFFHQL

-505 IDVVFKMVKHLDKF
+505 IDVVFKMVKD
-519 LDEHELTNQEWNQ
+519 LDEFIDEHYLTNQEWNQ

-538 RQDCYIIQLQAYINV
+538 RQDCYIIQLQAYVNANGV
-553 TGIIEFYEKQDVL
+553 TEFYDKQNVL
-566 FVDILMQVRKYDVE
+566 FVDLLNQVAKYDVE

-590 KQPELQAQLENEG
+590 NQTELEHHIENEIEDKNKEDNVAETTKDMSNDDHTDDDASDNKDNSNDDKQAVDLSKG
-603 ESERV
+603 KDNVKTDEKGSQKKTKSVES
-608 DKKADKKIAT
+608 KKDNALKALRNKSRMIKKI
-618 DDKPGAV
+618 
-625 NVSKD
+625 
-630 SDAVDTENEN
+630 
-640 KQPEPEPKQMLKKD
+640 
-654 LLDSRYKN
+654 
-662 IHKSSGHTLA
+662 
-672 RLKFKQV
+672 KFKY
-679 KNSFR
+679 
-684 FPRAK
+684 AK
-689 K
+689 RKSGFSIWNQP

>member
-1 MNTLFIIFLFTS
+1 MAILFFL
-13 DILIIII
+13 
-20 VIIGQIF
+20 
-27 PVFRSTIHKAMRFV
+27 
-41 LFIKR
+41 
-46 RLSTTAVP
+46 
-54 SLSMSLMKLPLI
+54 
-66 VMTLLVAMALSV
+66 VMLL
-78 LSQPSAL
+78 SAL
-85 AAEASILGVGG
+85 LPNNAFAAEASALGMGG
-96 SKTEEGSDISIP
+96 STSEESASTPIP
-108 DSFGRDTPRHAV
+108 DSFGRDTPRHTV
-120 QGFLGALGENDYLL
+120 QGFISALGENDYLL

-176 NLTDQLPPSQES
+176 NLTDQLPPSQEN
-188 VGVINVSDKS
+188 VGAINVGEKS
-198 IPLILER
+198 VPLILER

-217 STDTLSSIPE
+217 STDTLSSVPE
-227 AIENYEPTLV
+227 VIENTEPTLV
-237 SRYTIDSLEGKKL
+237 SRYTFDSLEGKKL
-250 FGYQLADLV
+250 FGYQVADLA
-259 AALAMTISSFLLT
+259 AALMMTVGSFVFT
-272 YITVWLVYHLLKLA
+272 YIMVWLLYHLLRIV
-286 YPRIRDVPLPLPDR
+286 YPRVRGVPLPLPDK
-300 VILPLAVVIMAL
+300 VVLPLAVVIMAL

-330 INRYT
+330 INRFT
-335 DIASWL
+335 EIASWL
-341 ATTWLLLRVIDAIF
+341 ALTWLLLRVIDAIF

-376 LRKIVKALL
+376 LRKVVKALL
-385 LIFATI
+385 LIFAVI

-466 TRTIVTVPNG
+466 TRTVVTVPNG

-485 FTSRDMFRFLHQL
+485 FTSRDMFRFFHQL

-505 IDVVFKMVKHLDKF
+505 IDVVFKMVKD
-519 LDEHELTNQEWNQ
+519 LDEFIDEHYLTNQEWNQ

-538 RQDCYIIQLQAYINV
+538 RQDCYIIQLQAYVNANGV
-553 TGIIEFYEKQDVL
+553 TEFYDKQNVL
-566 FVDILMQVRKYDVE
+566 FVDLLNQVAKYDVE

-590 KQPELQAQLENEG
+590 NKTELEHHIENEM
-603 ESERV
+603 ENKNKEDNVAETTKDMSNDDHADDDASDNKDNSNDDKHAV
-608 DKKADKKIAT
+608 DLSKGKDNVKTDEKGSQRTSKSVKSKKDNALKTLRNKSRMIKKI
-618 DDKPGAV
+618 
-625 NVSKD
+625 
-630 SDAVDTENEN
+630 
-640 KQPEPEPKQMLKKD
+640 
-654 LLDSRYKN
+654 
-662 IHKSSGHTLA
+662 
-672 RLKFKQV
+672 KFKY
-679 KNSFR
+679 
-684 FPRAK
+684 AK
-689 K
+689 RKSGFSIWNQP

>member
-1 MNTLFIIFLFTS
+1 MSIKYRLIPMITSPELSSPYSIIKMPLMAILF
-13 DILIIII
+13 
-20 VIIGQIF
+20 
-27 PVFRSTIHKAMRFV
+27 
-41 LFIKR
+41 
-46 RLSTTAVP
+46 
-54 SLSMSLMKLPLI
+54 
-66 VMTLLVAMALSV
+66 LLVML
-78 LSQPSAL
+78 LSAL
-85 AAEASILGVGG
+85 LPNNAFAAEASALGMGG
-96 SKTEEGSDISIP
+96 STSEESASTPIP
-108 DSFGRDTPRHAV
+108 DSFGRDTPRHTV
-120 QGFLGALGENDYLL
+120 QGFISALGENDYLL

-176 NLTDQLPPSQES
+176 NLTDQLPPSQEN
-188 VGVINVSDKS
+188 VGAINVGEKS
-198 IPLILER
+198 VPLILER

-217 STDTLSSIPE
+217 STDTLSSVPE
-227 AIENYEPTLV
+227 VIENTEPTLV
-237 SRYTIDSLEGKKL
+237 SRYTFDSLEGKKL
-250 FGYQLADLV
+250 FGYQVADLA
-259 AALAMTISSFLLT
+259 AALMMTVGSFVFT
-272 YITVWLVYHLLKLA
+272 YIMVWLLYHLLRIV
-286 YPRIRDVPLPLPDR
+286 YPRVRGVPLPLPDK
-300 VILPLAVVIMAL
+300 VVLPLAVVIMAL
-312 ILSEVMVYA
+312 ILSAVMVYA

-330 INRYT
+330 INRFT
-335 DIASWL
+335 EIASWL
-341 ATTWLLLRVIDAIF
+341 ALTWLLLRVIDAIF

-376 LRKIVKALL
+376 LRKVVKALL
-385 LIFATI
+385 LIFAVI

-466 TRTIVTVPNG
+466 TRTVVTVPNG

-485 FTSRDMFRFLHQL
+485 FTSRDMFRFFHQL

-505 IDVVFKMVKHLDKF
+505 IDVVFKMVKD
-519 LDEHELTNQEWNQ
+519 LDEFIDEHYLTNQEWNQ

-538 RQDCYIIQLQAYINV
+538 RQDCYIIQLQAYVNANGV
-553 TGIIEFYEKQDVL
+553 TEFYDKQNVL
-566 FVDILMQVRKYDVE
+566 FVDLLNQVAKYDVE

-590 KQPELQAQLENEG
+590 NQTELEHHIENEIEDKNKEG
-603 ESERV
+603 NVAETTKDMSNDDHADDDASDNKDNSNDDKHAVDLSKDNVKTDEKGSQRTSKSVES
-608 DKKADKKIAT
+608 KKDNALKALRNKSRMIKKI
-618 DDKPGAV
+618 
-625 NVSKD
+625 
-630 SDAVDTENEN
+630 
-640 KQPEPEPKQMLKKD
+640 
-654 LLDSRYKN
+654 
-662 IHKSSGHTLA
+662 
-672 RLKFKQV
+672 KFKY
-679 KNSFR
+679 
-684 FPRAK
+684 AK
-689 K
+689 RKSGFSIWNQP

>member
-1 MNTLFIIFLFTS
+1 M
-13 DILIIII
+13 
-20 VIIGQIF
+20 
-27 PVFRSTIHKAMRFV
+27 
-41 LFIKR
+41 FIKH
-46 RLSTTAVP
+46 RLNTTAVP

-66 VMTLLVAMALSV
+66 VITLLVAMALSI

-85 AAEASILGVGG
+85 AAETSILGVGG
-96 SKTEEGSDISIP
+96 TKTEEGDGTSIP
-108 DSFGRDTPRHAV
+108 DSFGRDTPRNTV
-120 QGFLGALGENDYLL
+120 QGFLKALGENDYLL

-163 FQPDLQINNTPEG
+163 FQADLQINNTPEG
-176 NLTDQLPPSQES
+176 NLTDQLPPSQEN
-188 VGVINVSDKS
+188 VGVIKVSDAS
-198 IPLILER
+198 IPLLLER
-205 VVSKQGE
+205 VVSKEGE

-259 AALAMTISSFLLT
+259 AALMMTISSFLFT
-272 YITVWLVYHLLKLA
+272 YIAVWLLYHLLEIT
-286 YPRIRDVPLPLPDR
+286 YPRVRDVPLPLPDK

-330 INRYT
+330 VNRFAE
-335 DIASWL
+335 IASWV
-341 ATTWLLLRVIDAIF
+341 AITWLLLRIIDALF

-376 LRKIVKALL
+376 LRKVVKALL
-385 LIFATI
+385 LIFAVI
-391 VIFGNLGFDLTTGIA
+391 VTFGNLGFDLTTGIA

-505 IDVVFKMVKHLDKF
+505 IDVVFKMVKHLDTF

-538 RQDCYIIQLQAYINV
+538 RQDCYIIQLQAYINA

-566 FVDILMQVRKYDVE
+566 FVDLLMQVRKYDVE

-590 KQPELQAQLENEG
+590 KQPELQAELDHESKEG
-603 ESERV
+603 ETV
-608 DKKADKKIAT
+608 DKKADKKNAA
-618 DDKPGAV
+618 DDKPEAV
-625 NVSKD
+625 NLSKD
-630 SDAVDTENEN
+630 VNAVDDEQTAD
-640 KQPEPEPKQMLKKD
+640 KPKDGLKKD
-654 LLDSRYKN
+654 MIGNRYKR
-662 IHKSSGHTLA
+662 IHKNRGYNLA
-672 RLKFKQV
+672 KLKFKQV
-679 KNSFR
+679 KKSFR
-684 FPRAK
+684 FPK
-689 K
+689 V

>member
-1 MNTLFIIFLFTS
+1 MSIKYRLIPMIPSPELSSIHSTIKMPLMAILFLF
-13 DILIIII
+13 
-20 VIIGQIF
+20 
-27 PVFRSTIHKAMRFV
+27 
-41 LFIKR
+41 
-46 RLSTTAVP
+46 
-54 SLSMSLMKLPLI
+54 
-66 VMTLLVAMALSV
+66 VMLLSV
-78 LSQPSAL
+78 LLPNNAF
-85 AAEASILGVGG
+85 AVEASTLGMGG
-96 SKTEEGSDISIP
+96 STSEESASTPIP
-108 DSFGRDTPRHAV
+108 DSFGRDTPRHTV
-120 QGFLGALGENDYLL
+120 QGFISALGENDYLL

-176 NLTDQLPPSQES
+176 NLTDQLPPSQEN
-188 VGVINVSDKS
+188 VGAINVGEKS
-198 IPLILER
+198 VPLILER

-217 STDTLSSIPE
+217 STDTLSSVPE
-227 AIENYEPTLV
+227 VIENTEPTLV
-237 SRYTIDSLEGKKL
+237 SRYTFDSLEGKKL
-250 FGYQLADLV
+250 FGYQMADLV
-259 AALAMTISSFLLT
+259 AALTMIIGSFVFT
-272 YITVWLVYHLLKLA
+272 YILVWLLYHLLRIV
-286 YPRIRDVPLPLPDR
+286 YPRVRGVPLPLPNK
-300 VILPLAVVIMAL
+300 VVLPLAVVIMAL

-330 INRYT
+330 VNRFT

-341 ATTWLLLRVIDAIF
+341 ALTWLLLRVIDAIF

-376 LRKIVKALL
+376 LRKVVKALL
-385 LIFATI
+385 LIFAVI

-466 TRTIVTVPNG
+466 TRTVVTVPNG

-485 FTSRDMFRFLHQL
+485 FTSRDMFRFFHQL

-505 IDVVFKMVKHLDKF
+505 IDVVFKMVKD
-519 LDEHELTNQEWNQ
+519 LDEFIDEHYLTNQEWNQ

-538 RQDCYIIQLQAYINV
+538 RQDCYIIQLQAYVNANGV
-553 TGIIEFYEKQDVL
+553 TEFYDKQNVL
-566 FVDILMQVRKYDVE
+566 FVDLLNQVAKYDVE

-590 KQPELQAQLENEG
+590 NQTELEHHIENEI
-603 ESERV
+603 E
-608 DKKADKKIAT
+608 DKNKENNVAETTEDLSNDGYADDDVSDNT
-618 DDKPGAV
+618 DNNNDDKHAV
-625 NVSKD
+625 DLSKD
-630 SDAVDTENEN
+630 SVKTDEKGSQRTSKSVESKKDNALKALRN
-640 KQPEPEPKQMLKKD
+640 KSRMLKK
-654 LLDSRYKN
+654 
-662 IHKSSGHTLA
+662 I
-672 RLKFKQV
+672 KFKY
-679 KNSFR
+679 
-684 FPRAK
+684 AK
-689 K
+689 RKSGFSIWNQP

>member
-1 MNTLFIIFLFTS
+1 MSIKYRLIPMITSPELSSPYSIIKMPLMAILF
-13 DILIIII
+13 
-20 VIIGQIF
+20 
-27 PVFRSTIHKAMRFV
+27 
-41 LFIKR
+41 
-46 RLSTTAVP
+46 
-54 SLSMSLMKLPLI
+54 
-66 VMTLLVAMALSV
+66 LLVML
-78 LSQPSAL
+78 LSAL
-85 AAEASILGVGG
+85 LPNNAFAAEASALGMGG
-96 SKTEEGSDISIP
+96 STSEESASTPIP
-108 DSFGRDTPRHAV
+108 DSFGRDTPRHTV
-120 QGFLGALGENDYLL
+120 QGFISALGENDYLL

-176 NLTDQLPPSQES
+176 NLTDQLPPSQEN
-188 VGVINVSDKS
+188 VGAINVGEKS
-198 IPLILER
+198 VPLILER

-217 STDTLSSIPE
+217 STDTLSSVPE
-227 AIENYEPTLV
+227 VIENTEPTLV
-237 SRYTIDSLEGKKL
+237 SRYTFDSLEGKKL
-250 FGYQLADLV
+250 FGYQVADLA
-259 AALAMTISSFLLT
+259 AALMMTVGSFVFT
-272 YITVWLVYHLLKLA
+272 YIMVWLLYHLLRIV
-286 YPRIRDVPLPLPDR
+286 YPRVRGVPLPLPDK
-300 VILPLAVVIMAL
+300 VVLPLAVVIMAL

-330 INRYT
+330 INRFT
-335 DIASWL
+335 EIASWL
-341 ATTWLLLRVIDAIF
+341 ALTWLLLRVIDAIF

-376 LRKIVKALL
+376 LRKVVKALL
-385 LIFATI
+385 LIFAVI

-466 TRTIVTVPNG
+466 TRTVVTVPNG

-485 FTSRDMFRFLHQL
+485 FTSRDMFRFFHQL

-505 IDVVFKMVKHLDKF
+505 IDVVFKMVKD
-519 LDEHELTNQEWNQ
+519 LDEFIDEHYLTNQEWNQ

-538 RQDCYIIQLQAYINV
+538 RQDCYIIQLQAYVNANGV
-553 TGIIEFYEKQDVL
+553 TEFYDKQNVL
-566 FVDILMQVRKYDVE
+566 FVDLLNQVAKYDVE

-590 KQPELQAQLENEG
+590 NQTELEHHIENEIEDKNKEG
-603 ESERV
+603 NVAETTKDMSNDDHADDDDASDNKDNSNDDKHAVDLSKDNVKTNEKGSQQTTKSVES
-608 DKKADKKIAT
+608 KKDNALKALRNKSRMIKKI
-618 DDKPGAV
+618 
-625 NVSKD
+625 
-630 SDAVDTENEN
+630 
-640 KQPEPEPKQMLKKD
+640 
-654 LLDSRYKN
+654 
-662 IHKSSGHTLA
+662 
-672 RLKFKQV
+672 KFKY
-679 KNSFR
+679 
-684 FPRAK
+684 AK
-689 K
+689 RKSGFSIWNQP